1 MADNKPIGNST
12 WYEPDSQ
19 AANSAYPHNN
29 AFYSNSGHFVEMDD
43 TPGYE
48 RIRIQHRIGNY
59 TEIQSDGTEIHKIK
73 GDNYEIVVKNNHVLI
88 QGYCTVTIQ
97 GDSKLNV
104 EGDVYQNVEGNVY
117 QYVKGQMDSV
127 VTGEVNLTSESDIN
141 LTAGGSAGQVNI
153 NAPFGVHIDSDVTVS
168 GSISSSGFISSEENV
183 MASKKLFGALGI
195 VTPAGL
201 QVGIPDGSPVIP
213 EGILSAG
220 PITSL
225 ASVTAPILND
235 VFGPIFLFRSLYT
248 FHVHPAYNGPTGQT
262 SLGAL

>member
-1 MADNKPIGNST
+1 MADGKPIGNST

-19 AANSAYPHNN
+19 AANSAYPHNKG
-29 AFYSNSGHFVEMDD
+29 FYSDSGHFVEMDD

-48 RIRIQHRIGNY
+48 RIRLQHRIGNY

-73 GDNYEIVVKNNHVLI
+73 GDNYEIVVKNNHVLVK
-88 QGYCTVTIQ
+88 GYCTVTIQ

-104 EGDVYQNVEGNVY
+104 EGNVYQNVEGDVY
-117 QYVKGQMDSV
+117 QYVKGQMDSLV
-127 VTGEVNLTSESDIN
+127 SGEVNITSESDIN
-141 LTAGGSAGQVNI
+141 LTAGGNAGQVNI

-168 GSISSSGFISSEENV
+168 GSISSSGFISSDENIV
-183 MASKKLFGALGI
+183 ASKKVLGTLGL
-195 VTPAGL
+195 VTPAGIYA
-201 QVGIPDGSPVIP
+201 GIPDDEPVIP
-213 EGILSAG
+213 PGILSAG

-225 ASVTAPILND
+225 ASVTAPVLND